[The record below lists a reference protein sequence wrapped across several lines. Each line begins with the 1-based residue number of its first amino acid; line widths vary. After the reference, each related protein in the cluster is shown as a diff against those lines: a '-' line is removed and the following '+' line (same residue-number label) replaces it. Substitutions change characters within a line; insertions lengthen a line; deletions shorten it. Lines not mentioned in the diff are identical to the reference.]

1 MAKNLH
7 AHWLKIVAQ
16 ISRDLLN
23 QGLIQHFT
31 DDESLNGRLISLKSR
46 NHVNFGSCS
55 YLGLEQHPELV
66 EGVIQAVRK
75 YGTQFSSSRTYVAVG
90 LYQQLETLLQ
100 EIFARPVL
108 VAASTTLGHLSALP
122 TLIGDNDCI
131 ILDHQVHSSVQMAAQ
146 VPKAR
151 GVHVEVI
158 RHNQMEQLEETIKKI
173 KNKYDKIWYLADGI
187 YSMYGDVAPL
197 PELVHLLDTYE
208 QLYLYIDDAH
218 GMSWTGKQ
226 GRGYVRSQI
235 EHHPKMVLAVSLN
248 KSFASAGGAL
258 VFPNQTWANQ
268 VKNCGS
274 TMIFSGPI
282 QPPMLGSAIA
292 SAKLHLSESI
302 ETYQNELAELIDYTN
317 QKIVE
322 LNLPQVEINNNPI
335 FFIPVGLLKPTQSL
349 AGKVIK
355 DGFLVNCACFPATP
369 MNRGGIRFTLTR
381 HILKS
386 DIDQLLE
393 RIAYHYPLVLK
404 EYGFTPQDV
413 AKNFN
418 IPEFEVKQTK
428 LKLLT
433 VTPQAQNELELKLK
447 VQFTRNLAEIN
458 AEEWDNLFATKGN
471 FTYSSIQLFEQ
482 IFSSKDNQPE
492 NQWDFFYFIVRD
504 EHKNIV
510 LATFYSCAKIK
521 EDMFS
526 SAAVSQKVEAIR
538 KSDPDYLTTK
548 AVILGCP
555 ISEGEHLFLNRQLPH
570 WKQALRLLIDQIST
584 TVKEYQA
591 SQVLLRDFS
600 MNDDE
605 ELKNT
610 MFELGFVQF
619 PLLDVCVM
627 HDLSWPTH
635 EEYLKRLGRKYR
647 YNVKKEILA
656 YESQFKVIV
665 DSSMSDTE
673 IRHSYELYCQVHQK
687 GYEINVY
694 RLPFDFFK
702 AICRHPDYDMI
713 RLYLKDDPLS
723 LTEEKP
729 VAVMFSFVNAGR
741 YSALIVGLDYEYLT
755 SHNIYKQ
762 ILYQTVQR
770 ARQLQCNTLGLGYTA
785 VLEKKKV
792 GARPY
797 PMCAYVQSLDRYNQ
811 AVLESIGGKTEI

>member
-7 AHWLKIVAQ
+7 AHWIKTVDKIV
-16 ISRDLLN
+16 RDGFN
-23 QGLIQHFT
+23 QGLNQHFT
-31 DDESLNGRLISLKSR
+31 DNESLNGRMISFKCR
-46 NHVNFGSCS
+46 NYVNFGSCS
-55 YLGLEQHPELV
+55 YLGLEQHPALI
-66 EGVIQAVRK
+66 EGVVEAVQK

-100 EIFARPVL
+100 EIFTQPVL

-131 ILDHQVHSSVQMAAQ
+131 LLDHQVHSSVQMAAQ

-151 GVHVEVI
+151 GVNVEVI
-158 RHNQMEQLEETIKKI
+158 RHNQMEQLEETIQKI
-173 KNKYDKIWYLADGI
+173 KNKYDKIWYLADGV

-197 PELVHLLDTYE
+197 PELVRLLDTYE

-218 GMSWTGKQ
+218 GMSWAGKN

-248 KSFASAGGAL
+248 KAFASAGGAL
-258 VFPNQTWANQ
+258 VFPNQTFASQ

-292 SAKLHLSESI
+292 SAKLHLCDRI

-317 QKIVE
+317 QKIAE
-322 LNLPQVEINNNPI
+322 FNLPQVEFNNSPI
-335 FFIPVGLLKPTQSL
+335 FFIPVGLVKPTQSFV
-349 AGKVIK
+349 GKVIE
-355 DGFLVNCACFPATP
+355 DGFFVNCAGFPATP
-369 MNRGGIRFTLTR
+369 MKQGGIRFTLTR

-386 DIDQLLE
+386 DIDRLLE

-404 EYGFTPQDV
+404 EYGFTQQDV

-418 IPEFEVKQTK
+418 IPEFEVKQIK
-428 LKLLT
+428 SKFLT
-433 VTPQAQNELELKLK
+433 VFPQAHSEPQLN

-492 NQWDFFYFIVRD
+492 NQWDFFYFVVRD

-521 EDMFS
+521 EDMLS
-526 SAAVSQKVEAIR
+526 PGAVSQKVEAIR
-538 KSDPDYLTTK
+538 AHDPDYLTTK
-548 AVILGCP
+548 AVMLGCP
-555 ISEGEHLFLNRQLPH
+555 ISEGEHLFLNRQHPY
-570 WKQALRLLIDQIST
+570 WKKALRLLIDQISN
-584 TVKEYQA
+584 TVREYQA

-600 MNDDE
+600 TNDDE

-610 MFELGFVQF
+610 MFELGFVQL
-619 PLLDVCVM
+619 PLLDACVM
-627 HDLSWPTH
+627 QDLSWQTH
-635 EEYLKRLGRKYR
+635 EEYIKRLGRKYR

-656 YESQFKVIV
+656 YESQFKVVV
-665 DSSMSDTE
+665 DSPMSDTE

-694 RLPFDFFK
+694 RLPFAFFK
-702 AICRHPDYDMI
+702 AICRHPDYDMM

-723 LTEEKP
+723 LAEEKP
-729 VAVMFSFVNAGR
+729 VAVMFSFVSAGV

-755 SHNIYKQ
+755 SHNTYKQ

-797 PMCAYVQSLDRYNQ
+797 PMCAYVQSLDQYSQ
-811 AVLESIGGKTEI
+811 AVLESIAL